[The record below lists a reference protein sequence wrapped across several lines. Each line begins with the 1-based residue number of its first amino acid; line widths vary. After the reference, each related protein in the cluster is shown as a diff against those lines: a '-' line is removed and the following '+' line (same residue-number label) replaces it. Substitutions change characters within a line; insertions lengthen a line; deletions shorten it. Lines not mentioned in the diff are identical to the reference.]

1 MLGLAFQA
9 GNLDPLEKGRA
20 LIWLAGWWAILHAL
34 GDFIRALRLKKL
46 GSLLGA
52 TDTA

>member
-1 MLGLAFQA
+1 VGDLQ
-9 GNLDPLEKGRA
+9 
-20 LIWLAGWWAILHAL
+20 AL